1 MNAPDTQPPVWLRD
15 PYLEWTAREGVPVV
29 EDFGVD
35 LHKVE
40 TRLWPRLDVPA
51 AFVHLKGRGDFM
63 SLFVIDLPP
72 GGKCAPQ
79 QHLFEEVVYVLAGHG
94 STTVEV
100 EGQSHSFEWGPSS
113 LFALPLNA
121 RYQHFNGSGVEKAR
135 LVSANN
141 LTLMMN
147 LLHNEDF
154 IFNNRTVFSDRMGK
168 PGYFT
173 GDGERIETAPGRFMW
188 ETNFVADVTAF
199 KLEAWEQRGARSK
212 NIRFAFADG
221 VMHAHTSEM
230 AVGTYKKGHRHGP
243 DFHVLITIGAGYSLF
258 WHEGEKELIRVDW
271 HPGVVFAPTDG
282 IFHQHFNT
290 SREPARYL
298 AIALGSLRYPLT
310 ADKLKIFVGVD
321 VDVKKGG
328 AQIEY
333 TDQDPRIHTLY
344 LTELAKSGVKSEMG
358 DQFDEAGWRPGK
370 VVLAKGA
377 KPPKAASKK
386 SKKKSVKRVSKARPV
401 AKTASRRTAV
411 KKSPKQAK
419 KRRLKKKS

>member
-1 MNAPDTQPPVWLRD
+1 MNMAEINPPVYLRD
-15 PYLEWTAREGVPVV
+15 PYLEWTAREGVPVYQ
-29 EDFGVD
+29 DFGID
-35 LHKVE
+35 LHRIE
-40 TRLWPRLDVPA
+40 TRRWPRLDVPG

-79 QHLFEEVVYVLAGHG
+79 QHLFEEVVYVLSGHG
-94 STTVEV
+94 STTIEID
-100 EGQSHSFEWGPSS
+100 GARHSFEWGPNS

-121 RYQHFNGSGVEKAR
+121 RYQHFNGSGAEKAR

-141 LTLMMN
+141 LTLVMN
-147 LLHNEDF
+147 LFHDEDF
-154 IFNNRTVFSDRMGK
+154 IFNNATLFKGRMGK

-173 GDGERIETAPGRFMW
+173 GDGERIETTPGRFMW

-199 KLEAWEQRGARSK
+199 KLEAWEKRGARSK

-243 DFHVLITIGAGYSLF
+243 DFHVLVTMGEGYSLF
-258 WHEGEKELIRVDW
+258 WHEGDADFIRVDW

-290 SREPARYL
+290 SPAPARYMAL
-298 AIALGSLRYPLT
+298 ALGSLRYPLT

-344 LTELAKSGVKSEMG
+344 LSELARNGVESQMG
-358 DQFDEAGWRPGK
+358 DQFDEAGWRPGR
-370 VVLAKGA
+370 VVLAKGTVKPKA
-377 KPPKAASKK
+377 KAARTASKPVSVPKAAGKTRAPSKG
-386 SKKKSVKRVSKARPV
+386 R
-401 AKTASRRTAV
+401 SR
-411 KKSPKQAK
+411 AK
-419 KRRLKKKS
+419 KT

>member
-1 MNAPDTQPPVWLRD
+1 MNAPDTKPPVWLRD

-72 GGKCAPQ
+72 GAKSAPQ

-154 IFNNRTVFSDRMGK
+154 IFHNDTVFSDRMGK

-243 DFHVLITIGAGYSLF
+243 DFHVLITVGEGYSLF
-258 WHEGEKELIRVDW
+258 WHEGEKDFVRVDW

-290 SREPARYL
+290 SRDPARYM

-344 LTELAKSGVKSEMG
+344 LSELAKSGVKSEMG
-358 DQFDEAGWRPGK
+358 DQFDEAGWRPGR
-370 VVLAKGA
+370 VVLAKGG
-377 KPPKAASKK
+377 KPLKAASKK
-386 SKKKSVKRVSKARPV
+386 PKKKSVKRVSKSRSIAG
-401 AKTASRRTAV
+401 TSGRRTAV
-411 KKSPKQAK
+411 KKRTKQAK
-419 KRRLKKKS
+419 KKSLKKKS